1 MKCIKKT
8 CLGSI
13 RFTLTVSAVLL
24 EGSWTKN
31 GIFITNGPGPHQ
43 VAMTGLEFAF

>member
-1 MKCIKKT
+1 MKRIKKT

-13 RFTLTVSAVLL
+13 LLTLTVSVVLL

-31 GIFITNGPGPHQ
+31 GIFITTGPGPYQ
-43 VAMTGLEFAF
+43 IAMTGLKFAF